1 MIVLDTHALLWWA
14 VDPGKLSRLARA
26 KLAQVDDKG
35 AFVSS
40 ISVWELGIKIKRG
53 QLELGIGLREF
64 VTRLER
70 SSPIEIVPVDSAIW
84 LASLDL
90 DWDHRDP
97 ADRVIVATALSKGV
111 PLLTKDLVVRSWG
124 GVECV
129 W

>member
-14 VDPGKLSRLARA
+14 VDPGKLSRVAKAR
-26 KLAQVDDKG
+26 LAQMDDSG
-35 AFVSS
+35 GFVSS
-40 ISVWELGIKIKRG
+40 ISIWELGIKLKRG

-70 SSPIEIVPVDSAIW
+70 SSPIEVVPVDSAIW
-84 LASLDL
+84 MASLEL

-97 ADRVIVATALSKGV
+97 ADRVIAATALTKGV
-111 PLLTKDLVVRSWG
+111 PLLTKDEVLRGWG
-124 GVECV
+124 GVKCI